1 MSLSRRSWLVLLTVA
16 VAWIVVPAKAV
27 TPRFFPDDPIAAD
40 PERED
45 ARGVKPRRPIPAA
58 DALEIITGRGGRP
71 RAVNVNTADEVPD
84 SSWYAN
90 RLGPHRSMSIEPI
103 ELGPQHGGGPVAGP
117 WTIAAGGSDAIRPRL
132 TARDAGGT
140 LYDLRFDVDSHPE
153 MATGADAVSTR
164 LVHALGY
171 HTAQNHLIRLKAGD
185 LRIGGAAAVKDGSGR
200 RRLMRQADL
209 DILLTGAARQVD
221 GSYRAIASRLPD
233 GVDLGPFKFSGVRRD
248 DPNDIHPHQHRREL
262 RGLRVVF
269 AWLNH
274 DDAAS
279 IETCDVLEADG
290 DRRVVR
296 HYLVDFGS
304 TLGSGSARPGSA
316 RAGNEYAW
324 VARSKLLTALTF
336 GLWVR
341 PWDRVR
347 YPDVPSI
354 GRYEGASFDAEKWMP
369 RYRNAAFDQMRPDDA
384 FWAARRIVAISDEAI
399 QAVVRTAQYSD
410 PRAEA
415 YLARTIGARRDAIGR
430 AWLNALLP
438 LADCQLTAA
447 GRLACANVAVD
458 ADVATSADEY
468 RIRWHRFDNTADLAE
483 PVGEETVAALP
494 LFAAPPGLLVS
505 SEFVMAEIRGRHRL
519 HAGWA
524 VPMKVYFRRTAGGW
538 RTVGV
543 DRLQ

>member
-1 MSLSRRSWLVLLTVA
+1 MSLSRRYRLVLLTAVA
-16 VAWIVVPAKAV
+16 AWIVVPARAV
-27 TPRFFPDDPIAAD
+27 TPRFYPDDPIAVD

-45 ARGVKPRRPIPAA
+45 ASGVKPRRPIPAA
-58 DALEIITGRGGRP
+58 DALEIITGRGARP
-71 RAVNVNTADEVPD
+71 HALNVNTADEVPD
-84 SSWYAN
+84 SSWYTN
-90 RLGPHRSMSIEPI
+90 RVGPGRSMPI
-103 ELGPQHGGGPVAGP
+103 DQIGRGPIPGDGPPSGP
-117 WTIAAGGSDAIRPRL
+117 WTIAAGDSDAIRPRL

-153 MATGADAVSTR
+153 MATGAEAVSTR
-164 LVHALGY
+164 LVYALGY
-171 HTAQNHLIRLKAGD
+171 HTAQNHLIRLEAED
-185 LRIGGAAAVKDGSGR
+185 LRIGDNAAVKDGSGR
-200 RRLMRQADL
+200 RRLMRQPDL
-209 DILLTGAARQVD
+209 DILLAGAAQLAD
-221 GSYRAIASRLPD
+221 GSYRVIASRLPD

-274 DDAAS
+274 DDVAS
-279 IETCDVLEADG
+279 VETQDVLEADG

-304 TLGSGSARPGSA
+304 TLGSGGARPGSA

-324 VARSKLLTALTF
+324 VARSKLLTAMTF
-336 GLWVR
+336 GFWVR

-354 GRYEGASFDAEKWMP
+354 GRYEAASFDAQKWTP
-369 RYRNAAFDQMRPDDA
+369 RYRNAAFDQLRPDDA
-384 FWAARRIVAISDEAI
+384 FWAARRIVAITDEAI

-410 PRAEA
+410 SRAGE
-415 YLARTIGARRDAIGR
+415 YLAQTIRARRDAIGR

-447 GRLACANVAVD
+447 GRLGCRNVAVE
-458 ADVATSADEY
+458 ADLAVPADEY
-468 RIRWHRFDNTADLAE
+468 RIRWHRFDNAADLAE
-483 PVGEETVAALP
+483 PFGEEAATSTP
-494 LFAAPPGLLVS
+494 AFAAPPSLLEAN
-505 SEFVMAEIRGRHRL
+505 EFVMAEIRGRHRV

-524 VPMKVYFRRTAGGW
+524 VPMRVYFRRTAEGW
-538 RTVGV
+538 RTIGV
-543 DRLQ
+543 ERM